1 MDTLASTDGLNTF
14 FIILVVA
21 VVLIVLATWYI
32 VWKGRPLPGDHVF
45 RASRLSRGNRLF
57 PTQVIIT
64 PSSVTQYTP
73 QWIGKLEESIHMSH
87 VASIKIDTNLMF
99 SDVFIETTGGHNP
112 VVCHG
117 HSKGDA
123 VEMKRL
129 IEELQSAFYKGS
141 SEPATRPSSS

>member
-1 MDTLASTDGLNTF
+1 MDTLATTDGLNTF

-129 IEELQSAFYKGS
+129 IEELQSAFYKKNQG
-141 SEPATRPSSS
+141 

>member
-1 MDTLASTDGLNTF
+1 MDNLATSDGMTVF
-14 FIILVVA
+14 FITIAVA
-21 VVLIVLATWYI
+21 LALIVLVTWYV
-32 VWKGRPLPGDHVF
+32 VWKGRPLPGQHVF

-57 PTQVIIT
+57 PTQVVIT
-64 PSSVTQYTP
+64 PSSVTHYTP

-87 VASIKIDTNLMF
+87 VASIKIDTNVMF

-123 VEMKRL
+123 VELKRL
-129 IEELQSAFYKGS
+129 IEELQSAFYKKS
-141 SEPATRPSSS
+141 Q

>member
-1 MDTLASTDGLNTF
+1 METLPTTGGLNGFYIT
-14 FIILVVA
+14 ILVA
-21 VVLIVLATWYI
+21 IVLIALVTWYI
-32 VWKGRPLPGDHVF
+32 LWKGRPLPGQHVF

-57 PTQVIIT
+57 PTQVVIT
-64 PSSVTQYTP
+64 PTSVTHYTP

-123 VEMKRL
+123 IEMKRL
-129 IEELQSAFYKGS
+129 IEELQSAFYKKN
-141 SEPATRPSSS
+141 E

>member
-1 MDTLASTDGLNTF
+1 MDTLPTTGGLDGF
-14 FIILVVA
+14 FIVIVVA
-21 VVLIVLATWYI
+21 LALIALVTWYV
-32 VWKGRPLPGDHVF
+32 VWKGRPLPGPHVF

-57 PTQVIIT
+57 PTQVVIT
-64 PSSVTQYTP
+64 PSSVTHYTP

-87 VASIKIDTNLMF
+87 VASIKIDTNILF
-99 SDVFIETTGGHNP
+99 SDVVIETTGGHNP

-129 IEELQSAFYKGS
+129 VEELQSAFYKKNS
-141 SEPATRPSSS
+141 NAD

>member
-1 MDTLASTDGLNTF
+1 MDTLPADGGLNGF
-14 FIILVVA
+14 YIAILVA
-21 VVLIVLATWYI
+21 LALIALVTWYI
-32 VWKGRPLPGDHVF
+32 IWKGRPLPGQHVF

-57 PTQVIIT
+57 PTQVVIT
-64 PSSVTQYTP
+64 PSSVTHYTP

-87 VASIKIDTNLMF
+87 VASIKIDTNVMF

-129 IEELQSAFYKGS
+129 IEELQSNFYKKD
-141 SEPATRPSSS
+141 R

>member
-1 MDTLASTDGLNTF
+1 MDTLPTTGGLNAFYIT
-14 FIILVVA
+14 ILVA
-21 VVLIVLATWYI
+21 VVLIALVTWYI
-32 VWKGRPLPGDHVF
+32 LWKGRPLPGQHVF

-57 PTQVIIT
+57 PTQVVIT
-64 PSSVTQYTP
+64 PSSVTHYTP

-123 VEMKRL
+123 IEMKRL
-129 IEELQSAFYKGS
+129 IEELQSAFYKKNAQG
-141 SEPATRPSSS
+141 